1 LRGRRDRAFVGG
13 GKPNCAKQADL
24 YGPQDR
30 PLVAEKLIREA
41 MDTYRNNDDQLGLA
55 AAYRSYGFF
64 SALTVGR
71 GALEPVLPGTRFSG
85 SIRNFRRRYEKSIA
99 YLEQARA
106 IFEHY
111 DASTHWTNIN
121 LNIGFTYEVL
131 GYHEAAC
138 EAFDRSVGN
147 NRDSLEQNDK
157 VKVSLPKG
165 FDSYEDFLAPH
176 RKRVGCEA
184 PHKHPIRQRS
194 IMVCLNRRKRWPPP
208 VQSGAHLLFWDRPFI

>member
-1 LRGRRDRAFVGG
+1 MRIFRVLCVCVLSVMVGG
-13 GKPNCAKQADL
+13 CAGGGTARLSVAATELREAADL

-30 PLVAEKLIREA
+30 PLVAEKLIWEA

-64 SALTVGR
+64 LRSQSVEGHWSQYYREHGFLDRSVT
-71 GALEPVLPGTRFSG
+71 FDS
-85 SIRNFRRRYEKSIA
+85 RYEKSIA

-111 DASTHWTNIN
+111 GRFDALTNIN

-131 GYHEAAC
+131 GYHDAAC

-194 IMVCLNRRKRWPPP
+194 IM
-208 VQSGAHLLFWDRPFI
+208 SA